1 MAKTQINLR
10 GFTLVEL
17 LITLSIAAILATIAA
32 PSFTAIIQNN
42 RMSTQYNE
50 LLASLT
56 LTRSEAIKRAQRV
69 TMCQSSTGNS
79 CGGSAS
85 NWHTGWVVFVDTNED
100 NTIDVGEEILRINST
115 LSGGNTLAFSTTRT
129 RVAYASDGL
138 AVGGSNGTFTLCDD
152 RGDAYRRGLR
162 VSNTGRA
169 RHAVQAD
176 VLASCP

>member
-1 MAKTQINLR
+1 MAKAQIKLR

-17 LITLSIAAILATIAA
+17 MITLSIAAILATIAA
-32 PSFTAIIQNN
+32 PSFTSIIQNN
-42 RMSTQYNE
+42 RMTTQYNE

-69 TMCQSSTGNS
+69 TVCQSSTGNS
-79 CGGSAS
+79 CSGSATD
-85 NWHTGWVVFVDTNED
+85 WHTGWVVFIDTDED
-100 NTIDVGEEILRINST
+100 NNIDVGEDILRINSAI
-115 LSGGNTLAFSTTRT
+115 SGGNTLGFGART

-152 RGDAYRRGLR
+152 RGDSERRGL
-162 VSNTGRA
+162 VISTTGRA